1 MSSLKQLFVLT
12 VFGALAGLSLNAQI
26 VNLKANIPFDFHAGK
41 RVMPAGEYQI
51 HGEGSWFLV
60 HPADGDKPVTS
71 FLTFSAIG
79 DESNRGEPRIE
90 FKRYGNTYFL
100 ATIWNGYAADG
111 RELAKEVGEKKLAK
125 EAKSTQTIIVARK

>member
-12 VFGALAGLSLNAQI
+12 VFGALAGLSLNAQT

-51 HGEGSWFLV
+51 HGDGPWFV
-60 HPADGDKPVTS
+60 VQPVRSYKPVTS
-71 FLTFSAIG
+71 FLTFVALG
-79 DESNRGEPRIE
+79 DESNRGKPRLE
-90 FKRYGNTYFL
+90 FQRYGNTYFL

-111 RELAKEVGEKKLAK
+111 REVVKGPIEKQMAKQVKPV
-125 EAKSTQTIIVARK
+125 QTMIVARK